1 MHRKIELV
9 ILLLLL
15 AGLVT
20 VSRNLEKQVSGN
32 QVKKGENTVVID
44 SGHGGNDPGK
54 IGINDAK
61 EKDINLQIAQKV
73 KALLEEKGVK
83 VVMTREDDSTL
94 AKETDT
100 NKKVQDMK
108 ARVELINNTAPD
120 IAVSIHQNSY
130 QDASVHGAQV
140 FYYTHSEE
148 GEKVATIMQ
157 KALLAVDKD
166 NHRQAKEDNTY
177 YLLKRT
183 EVPTII
189 VECGF
194 LSNPEEADKLVTED
208 YQQQI
213 AEAIVQGITTCLP
226 K

>member
-1 MHRKIELV
+1 MHKKIELV
-9 ILLLLL
+9 LLLLL
-15 AGLVT
+15 LVGLVT
-20 VSRNLEKQVSGN
+20 VSRSLEKQVSGN
-32 QVKKGENTVVID
+32 QVKKDEKTVVID

-54 IGINDAK
+54 IGINDAR
-61 EKDINLQIAQKV
+61 EKDVNLQIAQKV
-73 KALLEEKGVK
+73 KTLLEEKGIK

-94 AKETDT
+94 AKDTDT

-108 ARVELINNTAPD
+108 ARVELINDSAPD

-130 QDASVHGAQV
+130 QDERVHGAQV
-140 FYYTHSEE
+140 FYYAHSEE
-148 GEKVATIMQ
+148 GEKAAIIMQ

-194 LSNPEEADKLVTED
+194 LSNQEEADKLVTEE

-213 AEAIVQGITTCLP
+213 AEAIVQGIESCLSE
-226 K
+226 

>member
-32 QVKKGENTVVID
+32 QVKKGKNTVVID

-73 KALLEEKGVK
+73 KMLLEEKGIK

-148 GEKVATIMQ
+148 GEKAATIMQ

>member
-1 MHRKIELV
+1 VHRKIELV

-32 QVKKGENTVVID
+32 QVKKGKNTVVID

-73 KALLEEKGVK
+73 KMLLEEKGIK

-148 GEKVATIMQ
+148 GEKAATIMQ